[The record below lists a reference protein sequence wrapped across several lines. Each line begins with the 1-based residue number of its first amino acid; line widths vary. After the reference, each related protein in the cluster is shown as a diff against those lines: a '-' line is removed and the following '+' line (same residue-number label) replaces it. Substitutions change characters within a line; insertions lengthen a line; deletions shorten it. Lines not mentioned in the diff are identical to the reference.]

1 MYTHTRAPEGACR
14 VTLSCD
20 KHFVLNRPRLS
31 YGWKAG
37 PKAAGSCSFWSMIS
51 LFPSL
56 QLSGSL
62 SRQRAHCVDL
72 LLRRAGVRSRSP
84 LTQQQP
90 RQPAREGKGHW
101 KSKPAKD
108 GKTKVSL
115 SKPYSDH
122 PTRTCWV
129 SSVDVRLYL
138 VLMSVLIRFM
148 PAITSVSC
156 SVYRPPLRPYLSLA
170 THCPF
175 ACCTTLPLRL

>member
-37 PKAAGSCSFWSMIS
+37 PKAAGSRSFWSMIS

-56 QLSGSL
+56 RLSGSL
-62 SRQRAHCVDL
+62 SRRRDHCVDL

-101 KSKPAKD
+101 KSSQPKTAKPK
-108 GKTKVSL
+108 SL
-115 SKPYSDH
+115 SQTHIRITQRELAGCP
-122 PTRTCWV
+122 
-129 SSVDVRLYL
+129 RLMCVFISFL
-138 VLMSVLIRFM
+138 
-148 PAITSVSC
+148 
-156 SVYRPPLRPYLSLA
+156 
-170 THCPF
+170 CPF
-175 ACCTTLPLRL
+175 SFVLCPQ